1 MRKIIETCPTCNSR
15 GLTITEVTCDACG
28 TQVRSR
34 YRPCPFCALNDEE
47 QTFLLLFVRSR
58 GNLKDVEK
66 TLGVSYP
73 TVRAKLD
80 EIVDRLTPAAQPEA
94 APARSRKAVLE
105 LVHGGRLSAAEALV
119 LLQGP
124 AAAPAAAGES
134 TDEEQQP

>member
-1 MRKIIETCPTCNSR
+1 MRKIIETCPTCDNR
-15 GLTITEVTCDACG
+15 GLTISEVTCDACG

-34 YRPCPFCALNDEE
+34 YSPCPFCALNDEE

-80 EIVDRLTPAAQPEA
+80 EIIDRLTPSTLPVPP
-94 APARSRKAVLE
+94 APARDRKVVLDRVQSGQ
-105 LVHGGRLSAAEALV
+105 LGVAEALA
-119 LLQGP
+119 LLRGP
-124 AAAPAAAGES
+124 AAAPASSGGP
-134 TDEEQQP
+134 TD

>member
-1 MRKIIETCPTCNSR
+1 MRKIIESCPTCNSR
-15 GLTITEVTCDACG
+15 GLTISEVTCDACG

-80 EIVDRLTPAAQPEA
+80 EIIDRLTPAPPP
-94 APARSRKAVLE
+94 APARDRKGVLD
-105 LVHGGRLSAAEALV
+105 LVQSGQLGVDEALILLRGSAATAATASK
-119 LLQGP
+119 P
-124 AAAPAAAGES
+124 AAKEN
-134 TDEEQQP
+134 QP

>member
-1 MRKIIETCPTCNSR
+1 MRKIIETCPTCNHR
-15 GLTITEVTCDACG
+15 GLTISEVICDACG

-34 YRPCPFCALNDEE
+34 YSPCPFCALSEEE

-80 EIVDRLTPAAQPEA
+80 EIIDRL
-94 APARSRKAVLE
+94 APATPPAPAHDRKAVLD
-105 LVHGGRLSAAEALV
+105 LVQSGQLGVAEALT
-119 LLQGP
+119 LLRWPADGP
-124 AAAPAAAGES
+124 VSPIES
-134 TDEEQQP
+134 TT

>member
-1 MRKIIETCPTCNSR
+1 MRKIIETCPTCNHR
-15 GLTITEVTCDACG
+15 GLTISEVSCDACG
-28 TQVRSR
+28 TEVRSR

-80 EIVDRLTPAAQPEA
+80 EIIDRLTPAASP
-94 APARSRKAVLE
+94 APARDRKGVLD
-105 LVHGGRLSAAEALV
+105 LVQSGQLGVAEALT
-119 LLQGP
+119 LLRGP
-124 AAAPAAAGES
+124 AAAPASSGGP
-134 TDEEQQP
+134 TD

>member
-1 MRKIIETCPTCNSR
+1 MRKIIETCPTCHSR
-15 GLTITEVTCDACG
+15 GLAVSEVTCDACG

-34 YRPCPFCALNDEE
+34 YSPCPFCTLNDEE

-80 EIVDRLTPAAQPEA
+80 EIIDRLTPAPPA
-94 APARSRKAVLE
+94 APAQGRRAVLE
-105 LVHGGRLSAAEALV
+105 QVQSGQLDIAEALA
-119 LLQGP
+119 LLRGPTENAAHPTGP
-124 AAAPAAAGES
+124 A
-134 TDEEQQP
+134 T